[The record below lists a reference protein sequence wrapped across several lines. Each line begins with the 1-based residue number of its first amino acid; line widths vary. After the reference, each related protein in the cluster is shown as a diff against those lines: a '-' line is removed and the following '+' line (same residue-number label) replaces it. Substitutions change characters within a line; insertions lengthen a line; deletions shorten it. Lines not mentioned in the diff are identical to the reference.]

1 MNLYIYIIIIYDIWW
16 IFLSFMIS
24 VVKQLYPSTSPIA
37 IWGPRWLPS
46 RCQVMPAIPVW
57 PPRTYDKKS
66 DWRIRQVMT
75 RLVNNPYIYI
85 YIIYL
90 SYIFH
95 ISIILCIYICIY
107 IYIYISIYKAYG
119 IRGVFIYRD
128 TWFKTGKISRSRF
141 GEKTMVDAFEERTG
155 N

>member
-1 MNLYIYIIIIYDIWW
+1 
-16 IFLSFMIS
+16 
-24 VVKQLYPSTSPIA
+24 
-37 IWGPRWLPS
+37 
-46 RCQVMPAIPVW
+46 
-57 PPRTYDKKS
+57 
-66 DWRIRQVMT
+66 MT

-85 YIIYL
+85 HHISFIYL
-90 SYIFH
+90 SYIYH
-95 ISIILCIYICIY
+95 IVYIHM
-107 IYIYISIYKAYG
+107 YIYISIYKAYV

>member
-1 MNLYIYIIIIYDIWW
+1 MNFSIIYDICGETT
-16 IFLSFMIS
+16 IPINFPNRYLGTQVASQPLSGDASNSGVAAQDVRQKIRLEDPSGDDQIS
-24 VVKQLYPSTSPIA
+24 QQP
-37 IWGPRWLPS
+37 
-46 RCQVMPAIPVW
+46 
-57 PPRTYDKKS
+57 
-66 DWRIRQVMT
+66 
-75 RLVNNPYIYI
+75 IYI
-85 YIIYL
+85 YT

-95 ISIILCIYICIY
+95 ISFIYLSYCVYTYVY
-107 IYIYISIYKAYG
+107 IYIYISIYKAYV

>member
-1 MNLYIYIIIIYDIWW
+1 MNFSIIYDICGETT
-16 IFLSFMIS
+16 IPINFPNRYLGTQMASQPLSGDASNSGVAAQDVRQKIRLEDPSGDDQIS
-24 VVKQLYPSTSPIA
+24 QQP
-37 IWGPRWLPS
+37 
-46 RCQVMPAIPVW
+46 
-57 PPRTYDKKS
+57 
-66 DWRIRQVMT
+66 
-75 RLVNNPYIYI
+75 IYI

-107 IYIYISIYKAYG
+107 ISIYKAYV